1 MTNRK
6 RANEVGKHRVAYDKN
21 KQKILATQSV
31 CAICGK
37 PVDKSLKYPHP
48 LSATI
53 DHIVP
58 LDLGGHPSDIANL
71 QLTHWTC
78 NRQKYNKLA
87 DGSVVVPKDKAISNR
102 VLPQSINWMNYKAE

>member
-1 MTNRK
+1 MTNKK
-6 RANEVGKHRVAYDKN
+6 RANEVGKHRVAYNKN

-48 LSATI
+48 WSATI

-71 QLTHWTC
+71 QLTHWRC

-87 DGSVVVPKDKAISNR
+87 DGSAVVPKDKAISNR